1 MITTPIDHYFDQP
14 LNLTRGGRLDGYTLR
29 YETYGALNPQADN
42 AILICHALSGDNHAA
57 GRHSPED
64 KKPGWWDHYIG
75 PGKAIDTDRFFV
87 VSLNNLGGCSGST
100 GPTSI
105 NPQTQQQWGPDFPE
119 VCVQDWVEVQARL
132 ADLLGIPVW
141 AAVVGGSLGG
151 MQALQWSIQFPQRIR
166 HCVVIAAA
174 PKLSTQNI
182 AFNEIAR
189 QAIQRD
195 PDFFD
200 GRYQNHDR
208 IPHSG
213 LGLARMVGHVTYL
226 SDEGLGSKF
235 GRQRQAED
243 EDLFQIESYLRYQ
256 ADQFTHRFDANTYI
270 LMTKALDWFDPAAQR
285 PLDQVLAQSQC
296 DFHIIS
302 FSSDWRFS
310 PQRSVEIVNALIKAS
325 KKVSY
330 TCVETDHGHDGF
342 LLPNDHYEAAL
353 GAYLKGIE
361 VSA

>member
-1 MITTPIDHYFDQP
+1 MITTPIDQPFTQP
-14 LNLTRGGRLDGYTLR
+14 LALARGGHLGSYNIR
-29 YETYGALNPQADN
+29 YETYGQLNETADN
-42 AILICHALSGDNHAA
+42 AILICHALSGDHHAA

-75 PGKAIDTDRFFV
+75 SGKPIDTDKFFV

-105 NPQTQQQWGPDFPE
+105 NPETGQQWGPDFPE
-119 VCVQDWVEVQARL
+119 VCVEDWVNVQARL
-132 ADLLGIPVW
+132 ADLLGIQVW

-151 MQALQWSIQFPQRIR
+151 MQAMQWSTQFPDRLR
-166 HCVVIAAA
+166 HCLVIAAA

-195 PDFFD
+195 PDFFE
-200 GRYQNHDR
+200 GRYVAHDTL
-208 IPHSG
+208 PHSG

-235 GRQRQAED
+235 GRERQAED
-243 EDLFQIESYLRYQ
+243 HDIFQIESYLRYQ

-270 LMTKALDWFDPAAQR
+270 LMTKALDWFDPASEA
-285 PLDQVLAQSQC
+285 PLDQVLARSQC
-296 DFHIIS
+296 DFQVIS

-310 PQRSVEIVNALIKAS
+310 PQRSVEIVDALIKAG

-353 GAYLKGIE
+353 GAYLRRIE